1 MECLLQ
7 YWDDLDDLVG
17 MIGLLA
23 ERLRRAAICLLVLG
37 LYAGFLAVAVYIALN
52 DPPLAVAVVL
62 NLAVALLH
70 RGSASGRAATA

>member
-23 ERLRRAAICLLVLG
+23 ERLRRAAIYLLVLG
-37 LYAGFLAVAVYIALN
+37 LYAGFLAIAVYIALN

-62 NLAVALLH
+62 NLVVALLH
-70 RGSASGRAATA
+70 RGSASGRAAAA